1 VVDEAQ
7 DLIQI
12 NLILLVIMVV
22 LVVEV
27 VDNLCLQV
35 KEQRIKDMM
44 VVRVI
49 QEATV
54 VVAVVVLAVLV

>member
-1 VVDEAQ
+1 MVDEAQ

-12 NLILLVIMVV
+12 NLILVVIMVV

-27 VDNLCLQV
+27 VDNLWMQV

-44 VVRVI
+44 VVKVI

-54 VVAVVVLAVLV
+54 VAAVVVLAVLV